1 MLAALAG
8 HEEIA
13 ALLLER
19 GADPCGKTVD
29 GSTALMIAVSKGNK
43 QIVYSLLHHTRTCV
57 SPPRT
62 TCAVVVGSCYHGL
75 TRFTFRYRA
84 AANQRSRV
92 VNETRKD
99 GWTALMIASTKGEEE
114 LVRVLVKHGAE
125 VNKRKTGDGCTALMF
140 AAAKGHDEI
149 VRFLLSHH
157 ADVNTRNRY
166 ALPHTRTRTHITR
179 HAHTH
184 THDEQQLES
193 HLLCSVR
200 ALQ

>member
-1 MLAALAG
+1 M
-8 HEEIA
+8 
-13 ALLLER
+13 
-19 GADPCGKTVD
+19 
-29 GSTALMIAVSKGNK
+29 
-43 QIVYSLLHHTRTCV
+43 
-57 SPPRT
+57 
-62 TCAVVVGSCYHGL
+62 
-75 TRFTFRYRA
+75 
-84 AANQRSRV
+84 
-92 VNETRKD
+92 NETRKD

-166 ALPHTRTRTHITR
+166 ALPHT
-179 HAHTH
+179 HTH
-184 THDEQQLES
+184 TPHDTRAHDTTRHDTTQQAATRIS
-193 HLLCSVR
+193 PLLFFR